1 MYAQFAVAAWGVL
14 FVDYYCYSSNRKY
27 SSFIYLIDRK
37 LFCLFSSFFPSKL
50 LMLFKLTVSHLSFM
64 RSAVQA
70 CSLVVD
76 SSNILLPCLPI
87 VCITLNEYGSY
98 SIYGLLETYLAN
110 WLQFHSDWSLFVP
123 NYDPHDTYMR
133 IHMYIVLQM
142 ELSLK
147 FKYFIIAAWLCIWWV
162 PYY

>member
-1 MYAQFAVAAWGVL
+1 MLITIVILQIESTHHLFIWLIGNYFA
-14 FVDYYCYSSNRKY
+14 F
-27 SSFIYLIDRK
+27 
-37 LFCLFSSFFPSKL
+37 FSSFFPSEL

-76 SSNILLPCLPI
+76 SSNILLPCFPI

-98 SIYGLLETYLAN
+98 SIYGLLETYLGN
-110 WLQFHSDWSLFVP
+110 WLQFHSDRSLFVP

-133 IHMYIVLQM
+133 IQMYIVLQI

-147 FKYFIIAAWLCIWWV
+147 FKYFLIAAWLCI
-162 PYY
+162 